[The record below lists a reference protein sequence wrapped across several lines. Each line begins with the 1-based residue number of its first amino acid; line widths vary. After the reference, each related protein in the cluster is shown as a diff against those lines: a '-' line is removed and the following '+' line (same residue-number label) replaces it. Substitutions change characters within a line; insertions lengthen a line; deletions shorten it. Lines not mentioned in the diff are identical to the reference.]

1 MLEVENTAN
10 FYTVPPMKE
19 TTQTETLAPFEPTNE
34 LERMLASGVD
44 IGSEEFVVELLKS
57 EIVLWAS
64 VSDEPDQPNTLVLRT
79 SEDEEGNP
87 VAHAFT
93 SAEAF
98 DYYLKQNNLDEQD
111 CVDLSGESLFI
122 AAGKTHSI
130 LFNMG
135 HELSP
140 FFPKESLVP
149 ADEAN

>member
-1 MLEVENTAN
+1 MS
-10 FYTVPPMKE
+10 E
-19 TTQTETLAPFEPTNE
+19 TKQPETFPPFEPTNE

-44 IGSEEFVVELLKS
+44 IGSEEFVVELLRA

-64 VSDEPDQPNTLVLRT
+64 VSDKPDQPNTLILRT

-93 SAEAF
+93 SPEAF
-98 DYYLKQNNLDEQD
+98 NYYLKINGLGEED
-111 CVDLSGESLFI
+111 CVDLSGASRFI

-135 HELSP
+135 HDVSP

-149 ADEAN
+149 ADSVN